1 MIDGM
6 IDQVV
11 TDHINARQQLIN
23 DALPPG
29 VIFTQAAVAERIRAL
44 VNPRDQWT
52 TYTLDGQPFLLMGP
66 SRLEHEVLP
75 DEVKWKLVCEFKPL
89 PYSPKP
95 I

>member
-29 VIFTQAAVAERIRAL
+29 VIFTQAFRLLEYSSTL
-44 VNPRDQWT
+44 GPR
-52 TYTLDGQPFLLMGP
+52 
-66 SRLEHEVLP
+66 RL
-75 DEVKWKLVCEFKPL
+75 
-89 PYSPKP
+89 
-95 I
+95 